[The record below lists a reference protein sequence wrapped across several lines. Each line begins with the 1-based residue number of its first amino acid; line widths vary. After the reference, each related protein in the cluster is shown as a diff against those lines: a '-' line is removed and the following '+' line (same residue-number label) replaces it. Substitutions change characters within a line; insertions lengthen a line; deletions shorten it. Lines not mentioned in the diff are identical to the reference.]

1 MRVGILALIAL
12 VALGLEAAPALA
24 ADCQDI
30 SYAAER
36 AKLQRY
42 MASHN
47 YPRSDQTFLL
57 AGVDRRVKQLR
68 ESNLN
73 ERGAACGI
81 KAVRAQ
87 VLGCMNRGLPSS
99 LPSTKRKTGAAY
111 WGKADVSAP
120 EALVIGMFHAC
131 MGAALE
137 VMSTVK

>member
-1 MRVGILALIAL
+1 MAFG
-12 VALGLEAAPALA
+12 LGAAPGLA
-24 ADCQDI
+24 ANCQDI
-30 SYAAER
+30 SYATER

-42 MASHN
+42 MSSHD
-47 YPRSDQTFLL
+47 YSRSEQAFLL

-99 LPSTKRKTGAAY
+99 LPSKKRKTGSAF

-131 MGAALE
+131 MGASLE
-137 VMSTVK
+137 VMSSVK